1 LFQVETIGCVYMVVS
16 GLPNRNGQR
25 HVMEITWSRGH
36 VMARSR
42 DGDRANVARPAAG
55 DHRLRAARSDV
66 FQRNTFEARPRPVS
80 FGTGKVSTVGV
91 LG

>member
-36 VMARSR
+36 VMEIARMSLDLLQATTGFALHAATCSSATPSR
-42 DGDRANVARPAAG
+42 QDQGRCLSG
-55 DHRLRAARSDV
+55 
-66 FQRNTFEARPRPVS
+66 PVGS
-80 FGTGKVSTVGV
+80 VR
-91 LG
+91 